1 MSTTIASRREPPYR
15 PFQCVVCHARFSR
28 GENLKRHT
36 AVHNQPQER
45 RILHCPLCPVTFSR
59 SDLRHRHM
67 KRKHPQHESQQPSK
81 LQRHPSVN
89 EARQIWPEQIEERGS
104 SQEIESQTA
113 DLHCA
118 LSSTGEGLSSA
129 DDSLAI
135 DLIIQNATS
144 LEQNLLMG
152 TTLFDRPQEISH
164 PRFDSSA
171 VSPPFTYQSSPINI
185 NTTLDISDTLLVT
198 GLTPPQERIS
208 LSPSQ
213 INCGCDL
220 FFTHVSSF
228 VPFLHQSTFDAT
240 QLPLQLILGMLSL
253 GYQYGEDPDSGHLE
267 GSGVSLSWRCFHQAR
282 VLIASEETNT
292 SDFSSSIA
300 TVQSYLL
307 LQICAMMYLCGA
319 DSAYGLKM
327 HSNMISL
334 ARASGMMQPEPPGS
348 SPAQDLDS
356 LWRDF
361 VKAESHKRTLFAV
374 HQIDALWYQFL
385 SVPRS
390 ISHLEIKHE
399 LPCPESQWSAVS
411 SAEWAHRR
419 LLVNSSGPSVRY
431 ADAVRLFLSSDSD
444 LAAIPAFD
452 PYGAINIAQFLI
464 SSARE
469 ISGWST
475 MTGMLSMERFGCLKT
490 SLATLLPFISPEV
503 NAVGSTNS
511 AVYMATW
518 QTAMLELQLWS
529 PSHTGGIV
537 GGTLDAML
545 QQSTELAP
553 SYDFSSDID
562 TAKAIEPH
570 VQWFLRYLDETL
582 IPDAE
587 APWVTLYAYKAFLNA
602 WQLVCGGESGAMQVV
617 GVADGDLDGATNWAR
632 MVFGRRRHWKLGQLI
647 MSCLDTLEPASVP

>member
-1 MSTTIASRREPPYR
+1 
-15 PFQCVVCHARFSR
+15 
-28 GENLKRHT
+28 
-36 AVHNQPQER
+36 
-45 RILHCPLCPVTFSR
+45 
-59 SDLRHRHM
+59 M
-67 KRKHPQHESQQPSK
+67 KRKHPQHESKQPSK
-81 LQRHPSVN
+81 PQRHQNVN
-89 EARQIWPEQIEERGS
+89 EARQIWPEQTEERGS
-104 SQEIESQTA
+104 SQEAESQTV
-113 DLHCA
+113 DLHCS
-118 LSSTGEGLSSA
+118 LSSMGEGLNSA
-129 DDSLAI
+129 DDHLAI

-144 LEQNLLMG
+144 LEQNLLLG
-152 TTLFDRPQEISH
+152 TTLFDRPQQISH

-171 VSPPFTYQSSPINI
+171 VPPHFTYQSSPNNI
-185 NTTLDISDTLLVT
+185 NATSDISNTLLVT
-198 GLTPPQERIS
+198 GLTPPQEAIS
-208 LSPSQ
+208 LSPVQ
-213 INCGCDL
+213 INYGCDL
-220 FFTHVSSF
+220 FFTHVSPF
-228 VPFLHQSTFDAT
+228 VPFFHRPTFDAA
-240 QLPLQLILGMLSL
+240 QLPTQLILGILSL
-253 GYQYGEDPDSGHLE
+253 GYQYGDDPDSGHME
-267 GSGVSLSWRCFHQAR
+267 GSGASLSLRCFHQAR
-282 VLIASEETNT
+282 VLIASEENDT

-334 ARASGMMQPEPPGS
+334 ARASGMMQPEPLGS
-348 SPAQDLDS
+348 SAAQDLDS

-361 VKAESHKRTLFAV
+361 VKAESHKRTSFAV

-399 LPCPESQWSAVS
+399 LPCPESQWSAAS

-419 LLVNSSGPSVRY
+419 LLVNNSGPSVRY
-431 ADAVRLFLSSDSD
+431 TDAVRLFLSSDSD

-452 PYGAINIAQFLI
+452 PYGAVNIAQFLI

-490 SLATLLPFISPEV
+490 SLANLLPFIHPEGD
-503 NAVGSTNS
+503 ATGSTHA

-545 QQSTELAP
+545 HQSTALAP

-570 VQWFLRYLDETL
+570 VQWFLRYLDQTL
-582 IPDAE
+582 IPDSE

-602 WQLVCGGESGAMQVV
+602 WQLVRGGVPGVMQVV
-617 GVADGDLDGATNWAR
+617 GVADGDLDGATSWAR
-632 MVFGRRRHWKLGQLI
+632 MVFDRRRHWKLGQLI
-647 MSCLDTLEPASVP
+647 ISCLDTLETSVP